1 MGKTSLVALPWLDRR
16 FTRFMAA
23 FTACAESALPVGS
36 APKEVT
42 LTSTRGVVAAEAE
55 GSCAKLAPTRD
66 RRTSAVESVDNNRRQ
81 EYLFMA
87 QPTKEQAIL
96 ICCGATMVRQ
106 EVVPKTWA
114 PSAVKGPQMDP
125 IILEGPVR
133 VRWWLIYCLC
143 LESAGITILDGGSS

>member
-1 MGKTSLVALPWLDRR
+1 
-16 FTRFMAA
+16 
-23 FTACAESALPVGS
+23 
-36 APKEVT
+36 
-42 LTSTRGVVAAEAE
+42 
-55 GSCAKLAPTRD
+55 
-66 RRTSAVESVDNNRRQ
+66 
-81 EYLFMA
+81 MA

-133 VRWWLIYCLC
+133 VRWWLLFIAYAWKAQGLPSWTVAAH
-143 LESAGITILDGGSS
+143 ESLRICV

>member
-1 MGKTSLVALPWLDRR
+1 
-16 FTRFMAA
+16 
-23 FTACAESALPVGS
+23 
-36 APKEVT
+36 
-42 LTSTRGVVAAEAE
+42 
-55 GSCAKLAPTRD
+55 
-66 RRTSAVESVDNNRRQ
+66 
-81 EYLFMA
+81 MA

-143 LESAGITILDGGSS
+143 LESAGITVLDGGSS